1 MTWPIRKRGVAVPR
15 HRNTWPAHFKC
26 RNKGKAV
33 IVQIGG
39 LNSGTREVMPL
50 NSGGQWTRR
59 LGSTLVLFASVA
71 ALTLILMDQG
81 SKGWLGQIQAS
92 FFPSGPVP
100 TASDGERQ
108 AAVDAAPME
117 AEEARSRALS
127 EFVARR
133 YRVSQDA
140 AFDLVT
146 LAHRAG
152 RQLQL
157 DPLLIIAV
165 MAIESRF
172 NPIAE
177 SRAGA
182 KGLMQ
187 IIPKYHGDKLEE
199 FGGEQAVFEPE
210 ANINVGAR
218 ILKEYLRRSGNLGSA
233 LQMYA
238 GALGDDE
245 DQYTRKVLN
254 ERHRLQQVLPPSRYQ
269 PAVPVVLR
277 TASARASNPSVL
289 PSELD

>member
-1 MTWPIRKRGVAVPR
+1 MRI
-15 HRNTWPAHFKC
+15 
-26 RNKGKAV
+26 
-33 IVQIGG
+33 
-39 LNSGTREVMPL
+39 GTREFAGREGLPPL
-50 NSGGQWTRR
+50 NGGQWGRR
-59 LGSTLVLFASVA
+59 LGSMVVVA
-71 ALTLILMDQG
+71 ACVAGLTLLLMDNRG
-81 SKGWLGQIQAS
+81 GNGR
-92 FFPSGPVP
+92 FRPSEADALPSIPVP
-100 TASDGERQ
+100 VARERERL
-108 AAVDAAPME
+108 AVTDTPLMQVD
-117 AEEARSRALS
+117 EARYRALS

-146 LAHRAG
+146 LAHGAG
-152 RQLQL
+152 HQLQL

-165 MAIESRF
+165 IAVESRF

-199 FGGEQAVFEPE
+199 FGGEQAVFEPS
-210 ANINVGAR
+210 ANINVGAK
-218 ILKEYLRRSGNLGSA
+218 ILKEYLHRTGNLGIA

-238 GALGDDE
+238 GALSDDE

-254 ERHRLQQVLPPSRYQ
+254 ERFRLQQVVSPSPQR
-269 PAVPVVLR
+269 PAAPVAVR
-277 TASARASNPSVL
+277 TAGTRVSYPYVL